1 MASIQTGGF
10 LTVYYDA
17 GGSEADSDNLHIY
30 QIEKLLQM
38 LYSVQKKQSV
48 EEALGFVRLLSE

>member
-1 MASIQTGGF
+1 MARIQPGSS

-17 GGSEADSDNLHIY
+17 SGTEADGVNLHIY

-38 LYSVQKKQSV
+38 LYSVQEKQTG
-48 EEALGFVRLLSE
+48 EEALGFVRVLSE